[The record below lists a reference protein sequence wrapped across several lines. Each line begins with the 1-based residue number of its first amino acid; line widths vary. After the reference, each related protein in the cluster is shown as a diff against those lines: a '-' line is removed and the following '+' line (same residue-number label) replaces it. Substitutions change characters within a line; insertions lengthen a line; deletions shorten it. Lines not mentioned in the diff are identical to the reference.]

1 MYNRTEHAKE
11 IAQSLIDSFLVA
23 QFGVGDM
30 KAHRLLAIESG
41 IVAVDFFL
49 NKSRK
54 GDDYDYGLYE
64 QCRSQLIVLRQGCL

>member
-1 MYNRTEHAKE
+1 
-11 IAQSLIDSFLVA
+11 
-23 QFGVGDM
+23 M

-41 IVAVDFFL
+41 IVAIDFFL

-64 QCRSQLIVLRQGCL
+64 ECRSQLIVLRQGCV